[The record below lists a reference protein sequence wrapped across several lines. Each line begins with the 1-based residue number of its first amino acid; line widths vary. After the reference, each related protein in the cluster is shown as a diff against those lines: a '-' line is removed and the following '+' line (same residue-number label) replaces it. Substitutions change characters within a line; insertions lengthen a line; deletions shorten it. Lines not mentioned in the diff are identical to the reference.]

1 MERIILEVDDTVGKI
16 YRSFSDESKQQ
27 FNQAVSL
34 LVKKAV
40 NDATFAEY
48 AKLLDDAGSEAVKN
62 GLTPEILEALLTS
75 DD

>member
-16 YRSFSDESKQQ
+16 YRSLSPESKQQ

-34 LVKKAV
+34 MVKKAV
-40 NDATFAEY
+40 NDATFSEY
-48 AKLLDDAGSEAVKN
+48 SKLLDDTGNEAIKN
-62 GLTPEILEALLTS
+62 GLTPEILEALLAS

>member
-16 YRSFSDESKQQ
+16 YRSFSDKSKQQ

-48 AKLLDDAGSEAVKN
+48 AKLLDDAGNEAVKN
-62 GLTPEILEALLTS
+62 GLTPEILEALLAS